1 MICSSVCSRLLV
13 GVLGSAWLV
22 AQTPPSPAA
31 QPAPATP
38 PGPAA
43 SQAAPAAPA
52 TEPPT
57 VRVARPQPL
66 VGSDRL
72 EAPGRTEPVERAQL
86 FARATGLVRE
96 RTFDIGDTV
105 AAGAVMARIDVPE
118 IDAALAVAVAQVA
131 VARADAEQAAIDA
144 RRAAEL
150 VEARIAAPEEAE
162 RRASVAA
169 ARAAALAAAEAEVL
183 RLRTLQG
190 FAEVKAPF
198 AGIVAA
204 RNFDR
209 GDRVRGDQA
218 GVDGWLYELVRL
230 DELRFVL
237 PAAPELALRL
247 AGAPAPVVHFREF
260 PGRTFPVLAVRASRV
275 FDPTLGTMRVELRLP
290 NVDLL
295 LPAGLTGEAV
305 FELPPLPG
313 GFVVPGNALQLRAGV
328 PTLAIVRDGRVGFL
342 SVATGRTRGLGVEVA
357 HAELSAE
364 SLVVVNPNALLRQ
377 GDVVRIAEVPAPDA
391 RR

>member
-1 MICSSVCSRLLV
+1 MNVISACPRLLV
-13 GVLGSAWLV
+13 LVLGGAWLV
-22 AQTPPSPAA
+22 AQTPPASAA
-31 QPAPATP
+31 PSSPAPAA
-38 PGPAA
+38 GPAVPPAGGTA
-43 SQAAPAAPA
+43 SVA
-52 TEPPT
+52 EPPT
-57 VRVARPQPL
+57 VRVVRPQPL
-66 VGSDRL
+66 VDRDRL
-72 EAPGRTEPVERAQL
+72 EVPGRTEPVERAQL

-96 RTFDIGDTV
+96 RSFDIGDTV

-131 VARADAEQAAIDA
+131 VARAESEQAAIDA

-150 VEARIAAPEEAE
+150 ADSRITAPEEAE
-162 RRASVAA
+162 RRASAAA
-169 ARAAALAAAEAEVL
+169 ARAAALVAAEAEVL
-183 RLRTLQG
+183 RLRTLQA

-218 GVDGWLYELVRL
+218 GADGWLYELVRL

-247 AGAPAPVVHFREF
+247 AGAPPPVVRFREF
-260 PGRTFPVLAVRASRV
+260 PGREFPVVSVRASRV
-275 FDPTLGTMRVELRLP
+275 FDSTLGTMRVELRLP
-290 NVDLL
+290 NVDLS

-328 PTLAIVRDGRVGFL
+328 PTLAVVRDGRIGFL

-357 HAELSAE
+357 HTELSAE

-377 GDVVRIAEVPAPDA
+377 GDAVKVAEAPAGDA